1 MLRGMAGEKGKYPQS
16 IGANKSGSKGYF
28 QHSPSARRRWDRG
41 SARRARGLSLQNITC
56 YFPTPLFVA
65 IAPLSLPY
73 ILRRKNTPQCCGTR
87 QGRRLECFVLLRRKL
102 QKLRN
107 VLYSSSAHECA
118 IGEVSVRTEG
128 MKTPSYQSVYTG
140 HIPFSPAMSRSIT
153 ENGVSYIW
161 ERIYKNNPH

>member
-1 MLRGMAGEKGKYPQS
+1 MFGGSQNQRGFFMCLTPVIRNYCFFG
-16 IGANKSGSKGYF
+16 F
-28 QHSPSARRRWDRG
+28 
-41 SARRARGLSLQNITC
+41 
-56 YFPTPLFVA
+56 FPLTPLIVA
-65 IAPLSLPY
+65 TAPLFLPY
-73 ILRRKNTPQCCGTR
+73 ILRCNTPQCCGTR

-107 VLYSSSAHECA
+107 VLYSSSSAHECA

-128 MKTPSYQSVYTG
+128 LKTPSYQSVYTG

>member
-1 MLRGMAGEKGKYPQS
+1 MDSVENSWGQTWILTINLLSATTFRSPRQVVKKSSRIDFDDIQPLRHFVPPTLYFAGQ
-16 IGANKSGSKGYF
+16 
-28 QHSPSARRRWDRG
+28 
-41 SARRARGLSLQNITC
+41 
-56 YFPTPLFVA
+56 
-65 IAPLSLPY
+65 
-73 ILRRKNTPQCCGTR
+73 NTPQCCGTR

-128 MKTPSYQSVYTG
+128 LKTPSYQSVYTG

>member
-1 MLRGMAGEKGKYPQS
+1 MRCIPLSPLLRFYTEHPAMLRDTAGGEEAYPS
-16 IGANKSGSKGYF
+16 HYRFGIIY
-28 QHSPSARRRWDRG
+28 
-41 SARRARGLSLQNITC
+41 
-56 YFPTPLFVA
+56 PLR
-65 IAPLSLPY
+65 PCGHLPY
-73 ILRRKNTPQCCGTR
+73 ILLGKNTPQCCGTR

-128 MKTPSYQSVYTG
+128 LKTPSYQSVYTG

-153 ENGVSYIW
+153 ENCVSYIW

>member
-1 MLRGMAGEKGKYPQS
+1 MFGGSRNQRGFFMCLTPVIRNYCFFG
-16 IGANKSGSKGYF
+16 F
-28 QHSPSARRRWDRG
+28 SP
-41 SARRARGLSLQNITC
+41 L
-56 YFPTPLFVA
+56 TPLIVA
-65 IAPLSLPY
+65 TAPRFLPY
-73 ILRRKNTPQCCGTR
+73 ILRCNTPQCCGTR

-128 MKTPSYQSVYTG
+128 LKTTSYQSVYTG

-153 ENGVSYIW
+153 GHSRGGGWKSFDNIVLLLF
-161 ERIYKNNPH
+161 